1 MTRPNVNRRFA
12 LLVSFALLAWLGL
25 FVNNTADPPAL
36 TLVSPENSVPA
47 LVSAILVIAWW
58 LLPWK
63 RSATVALLGWG
74 LLHFICG
81 ILSVLPLGIWPYEPA
96 QSLSH
101 YAMHLLYALAQ
112 LPLIWLLVSWIR
124 SPHTAMSRSQ
134 PAYEEVE

>member
-12 LLVSFALLAWLGL
+12 LLASLTLLAWLGL
-25 FVNNTADPPAL
+25 FVHNSIDLPAL

-63 RSATVALLGWG
+63 RAAIVALLGWG
-74 LLHFICG
+74 LLHLIGGG
-81 ILSVLPLGIWPYEPA
+81 ILSVLPIAIWPYEPA
-96 QSLSH
+96 QTPAH
-101 YAMHLLYALAQ
+101 YATHLLYGLAQ

-124 SPHTAMSRSQ
+124 SPRTAIS
-134 PAYEEVE
+134 